1 LASTPEATP
10 YGKPSA
16 AVPAASR
23 VTVTT
28 LAKMAAE
35 GQRVAMLTAYD
46 ASFAAMAERA
56 GVDVLLVGDSLGM
69 VVQGHRTT
77 LPVTEAE
84 MLYHVRCVVAGCT
97 RPLVIADLPFGSFQ
111 GAPEDAYRASVA
123 ALKAGAQMVK
133 IEGGA
138 WIAPTVLYLTQR
150 GVPVCG
156 HVGLTPQSVNVLGG
170 FKVQGRTD
178 AAADALVADAQAL
191 ARAGAS
197 LVVVEC
203 VPRELGARVA
213 REAGAPVIGI
223 GAGPDCAG
231 QVLVVY
237 DAIGIQPGKPARF
250 VRNFMPGH
258 DSVEAALAAY
268 VRAVKDGSFPAP
280 EHCF

>member
-1 LASTPEATP
+1 MASTPEAAP
-10 YGKPSA
+10 YGPPSA
-16 AVPAASR
+16 PAAAHSR

-28 LAKMAAE
+28 LARMAAE
-35 GQRVAMLTAYD
+35 RQRIAMLTAYD
-46 ASFAAMAERA
+46 ASFAALAERA
-56 GVDVLLVGDSLGM
+56 GIDALLVGDSLGM
-69 VVQGHRTT
+69 VVQGNRTT
-77 LPVTEAE
+77 IPVTLAE
-84 MLYHVRCVVAGCT
+84 MLYHVRCVAAGCV
-97 RPLVIADLPFGSFQ
+97 RPLVIADLPFGTFQ
-111 GAPEDAYRASVA
+111 GAPEDAFQASVA

-138 WIAPTVLYLTQR
+138 WIAPTVGYLTQR

-170 FKVQGRTD
+170 FRVQGRTD

-197 LVVVEC
+197 MVVVEC
-203 VPRELGARVA
+203 VPRELGARA
-213 REAGAPVIGI
+213 TRETGVPVIGI
-223 GAGPDCAG
+223 GAGPDCSG

-237 DAIGIQPGKPARF
+237 DAIGIQPGRAARF

>member
-1 LASTPEATP
+1 LASTPEAKP
-10 YGKPSA
+10 YGTPSTA
-16 AVPAASR
+16 APVASR

-28 LAKMAAE
+28 LAKMAAD
-35 GQRVAMLTAYD
+35 GQRIAMLTAYD
-46 ASFAAMAERA
+46 ASFAALAERA

-77 LPVTEAE
+77 LPVTEDA

-111 GAPEDAYRASVA
+111 GAREDAFRASVA

-138 WIAPTVLYLTQR
+138 WIAPTVEYLTQR

-237 DAIGIQPGKPARF
+237 DAIGIQPGRPARF
-250 VRNFMPGH
+250 VKNFMPGH